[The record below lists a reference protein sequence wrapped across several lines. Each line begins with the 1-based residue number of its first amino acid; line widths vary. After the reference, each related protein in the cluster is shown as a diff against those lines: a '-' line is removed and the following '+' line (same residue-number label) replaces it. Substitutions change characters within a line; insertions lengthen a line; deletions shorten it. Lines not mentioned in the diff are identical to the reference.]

1 MSFRLDGT
9 SHTDPYF
16 QQNQPFPFPD
26 ALQEFSIQ
34 TSNYS
39 AAQGNSAGAVVN
51 AVTRSGTNDFHG
63 GGFGYLRDRTFNA
76 RNFFSPEKDF
86 LKRRQEGGFLGGP
99 IQHNKTFFFVGWQD
113 TDLQNVGTTKT
124 ATVPTA
130 EQRAGNFG
138 STGGPG
144 PADRPAVPEQSD
156 SGVAV
161 RSGIGQRAEVHADS
175 GCRRPHH

>member
-1 MSFRLDGT
+1 MFLTAVDQEAGKTIRGAGRVPPTGTRPQQGSSRLDGT

-63 GGFGYLRDRTFNA
+63 GTFDYLRDRTFNA

-86 LKRRQEGGFLGGP
+86 LKRQQYGGFLC
-99 IQHNKTFFFVGWQD
+99 
-113 TDLQNVGTTKT
+113 
-124 ATVPTA
+124 
-130 EQRAGNFG
+130 G
-138 STGGPG
+138 S
-144 PADRPAVPEQSD
+144 V
-156 SGVAV
+156 
-161 RSGIGQRAEVHADS
+161 
-175 GCRRPHH
+175 